1 MRLGGRRQCGFC
13 LGLECRTHETEAKG
27 TRAAAKENG
36 QTIAIPDQRPKK
48 CIQFDRRAKAIQ
60 AFERR
65 AQKGITDTQV
75 VGELAPSLRCRRS
88 RRELV
93 DWYHDGER
101 NDARKCPARLLGG
114 KRRHRSTSDEL
125 GEENGWR

>member
-1 MRLGGRRQCGFC
+1 MRILPWFGVSDARNGSQ
-13 LGLECRTHETEAKG
+13 G
-27 TRAAAKENG
+27 TRVAVQQND
-36 QTIAIPDQRPKK
+36 QTIAIPDQRLKK
-48 CIQFDRRAKAIQ
+48 CIQFDRRARAIQ

-93 DWYHDGER
+93 DWHHDSPPR
-101 NDARKCPARLLGG
+101 Q
-114 KRRHRSTSDEL
+114 
-125 GEENGWR
+125 GEE